1 MCFGIRFYKSCGCPG
16 LSLPA
21 CPLVGMTP
29 PPGSL
34 LRKQGKPGQVYYSQ
48 QIGKIQIPYFAP
60 PAASRIGTK
69 TLCPA
74 AWCISAPYP
83 RTRIMRPCFFQPPAG
98 RKGTSDRLRLSKVLL
113 RYFRESNKAYASY
126 PALVTLKQGERTA
139 Y

>member
-29 PPGSL
+29 PPVKGARDFPYKLPPWGHKGYACLSL
-34 LRKQGKPGQVYYSQ
+34 LCKQGKPGQVYYSQ

-60 PAASRIGTK
+60 PAASRISTK

-74 AWCISAPYP
+74 SI
-83 RTRIMRPCFFQPPAG
+83 RPDP
-98 RKGTSDRLRLSKVLL
+98 LRPDSKINKKKKRSSVLL
-113 RYFRESNKAYASY
+113 LPSIVRFSDIRPIFIYCI
-126 PALVTLKQGERTA
+126 L
-139 Y
+139 